1 MSMKSPTIKNFME
14 RVEAK
19 NLNTKIPLFYVTE
32 LYRVYYSVFGDT
44 NDADNNILPYG
55 EDIQYKKDVEANEA
69 YIEALDNYIGAKLVV
84 PYKYSIPF
92 LSQVK
97 RRKRY
102 ASGNPIGEEH
112 SNPIFDTRVYE
123 LELPNRIVDEYAVN
137 IFTENIFD
145 QFDYQEWI
153 P

>member
-1 MSMKSPTIKNFME
+1 MKSPTIKNFME

-84 PYKYSIPF
+84 PGKNYIPV
-92 LSQVK
+92 LARLK
-97 RRKRY
+97 CRKWD
-102 ASGNPIGEEH
+102 ALGNPIGEER
-112 SNPIFDTRVYE
+112 SNPILDTRAYE
-123 LELPNRIVDEYAVN
+123 L
-137 IFTENIFD
+137 
-145 QFDYQEWI
+145 
-153 P
+153 